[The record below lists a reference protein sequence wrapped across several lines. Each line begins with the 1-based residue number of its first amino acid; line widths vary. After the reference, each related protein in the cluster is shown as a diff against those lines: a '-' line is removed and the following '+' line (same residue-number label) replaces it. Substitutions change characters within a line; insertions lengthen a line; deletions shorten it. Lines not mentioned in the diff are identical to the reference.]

1 MKKSIFIL
9 SLFCLF
15 TLSAFSQSISISKVE
30 PPNWWTG
37 MKWNTV
43 QLMLYGDNLDGITA
57 TTEQEG
63 LQIKAVHTLPN
74 ANYAFI
80 DIEISDGL
88 AAGTYPIKITK
99 NGQST
104 TLNFPIQARADTEGR
119 HQGYDQHDVVYLI
132 TPDRFANGDPTNDRI
147 AGMRDEFDR
156 SVPGMRHGGDLK
168 GIIDH
173 LDYLKDLGVT
183 TLWLNPVLENSGRGS
198 YHGYAATDLYQVD
211 ARFGSNEDYKKLV
224 EECHQRDMKVIFDH
238 VNNHIGI
245 EHEWMN
251 KLPMKDWVNG
261 SKDSHLADRHYKYS
275 IFDPNDDGGAA
286 QKLRDFWF
294 AGSMPDLNQRNPY
307 VANYL
312 TQNMI
317 WWIEYTGLD
326 GVREDTYPYPDQHFL
341 ADWNK
346 ALLQEYP
353 NLNIVGEIWNPD
365 PVACAIFQTG
375 SLLDE
380 QLGYNTHL
388 PCVMDFPLSD
398 VIRNYLRGERLEPL
412 YYVFAQDFL
421 YGDSRNV
428 LTFLDNHDMPRAI
441 FETRGTDWKAK
452 NKKIKQALTLLMTT
466 RGIPQLL
473 YATEINMKGGQS
485 HVELRA
491 DFPGGWKEDTRSA
504 FTENGRTEEENDIFN
519 FTKKLLHLRKEHKE
533 LVDGRFIQYSPT
545 YRRNIY
551 KYLKLGSE
559 NQYLMI
565 VNGHEDAQEVDL
577 SELSHYLS
585 EVKSFQNL
593 LNDQN
598 IPYDQSGKIKVEGLG
613 SMILQLRF

>member
-1 MKKSIFIL
+1 MKNSISIL
-9 SLFCLF
+9 SILCFF
-15 TLSAFSQSISISKVE
+15 TLTTFAQSPTISKVE

-43 QLMLYGDNLDGITA
+43 QLMLYGQDLAGITA
-57 TTEQEG
+57 STEQEG

-74 ANYAFI
+74 STYAFV
-80 DIEISDGL
+80 DLEIAEDL
-88 AAGTYPIKITK
+88 EPGTYPIKVTG

-104 TLNFPIQARADTEGR
+104 IVNYSIQERADTEGR
-119 HQGYDQHDVVYLI
+119 HQGYDEHDVIYLI
-132 TPDRFANGDPTNDRI
+132 TPDRFANGDPSNDRV
-147 AGMRDEFDR
+147 AGMRDELDR
-156 SVPGMRHGGDLK
+156 SKPGMRHGGDLK

-173 LDYLKDLGVT
+173 LDYLDDLGVT

-198 YHGYAATDLYQVD
+198 YHGYAATDLYKID

-224 EECHQRDMKVIFDH
+224 EECHQRGMKVIFDH

-245 EHEWMN
+245 EHEWMDN
-251 KLPMKDWVNG
+251 LPMKDWVNG
-261 SKDSHLADRHYKYS
+261 SKDNYLTDRHYKYS
-275 IFDPNDDGGAA
+275 IFDPNDDGSSA

-294 AGSMPDLNQRNPY
+294 SRYMPDMNQRNPY

-346 ALLQEYP
+346 ALLEEYP

-375 SLLDE
+375 SPLSG
-380 QLGYNTHL
+380 QLGYDTYL
-388 PCVMDFPLSD
+388 PCVMDFPMSD
-398 VIRNYLRGERLEPL
+398 VIRDYLRGERLEPL

-421 YGDSRNV
+421 YGDPRNV

-441 FETRGTDWKAK
+441 FETAGKDWQSK
-452 NKKIKQALTLLMTT
+452 NQKIKQALTILMTT
-466 RGIPQLL
+466 RGIPQIL
-473 YATEINMKGGQS
+473 YATEINMKGGAS

-504 FTENGRTEEENDIFN
+504 FTAEGRTEEENDLFN
-519 FTKKLLHLRKEHKE
+519 FTRKLLNLRKEHKE

-545 YRRNIY
+545 YQRNIY
-551 KYLKLGSE
+551 KYLKLGNE
-559 NQYLMI
+559 NRYLMI
-565 VNGHEDAQEVDL
+565 VNGHEEAQEVDL
-577 SELSHYLS
+577 SDLAPYLKDVSSFKDLLSDRRVVLDQDDK
-585 EVKSFQNL
+585 VKM
-593 LNDQN
+593 
-598 IPYDQSGKIKVEGLG
+598 EGLG
-613 SMILQLRF
+613 VYILQF